1 MTKTSNNAKKINKN
15 SCNDEETS
23 NENRLN
29 DHIEDVEELSNE
41 NSVSPENANTIK
53 TSSTVSR
60 FLKDDRSSTP
70 LNVKLKLQVFIFAI
84 FLKIFKIKRVLKF
97 II

>member
-1 MTKTSNNAKKINKN
+1 MKINNN
-15 SCNDEETS
+15 SC

-41 NSVSPENANTIK
+41 NSVSPENNNTIK

-84 FLKIFKIKRVLKF
+84 FLKICKV
-97 II
+97 